1 MTNGEWV
8 FDGTPISFDKYGNLL
23 NGQHRLSS
31 VIKSGKSNI
40 LRLLL
45 VLNHRF
51 FSTMDIGQTRTGAD
65 VLAIDGVENYKL
77 AQTANFIYKFIR
89 SIGESAVSDSAKHRN
104 AGTQLSHPEL
114 IKFVS
119 VKPLLH
125 ESVLFQMKTKNYNLP
140 VLYQIIWCLDF
151 IFYSLKKTKMLPMFS
166 YEDWL
171 LVNH

>member
-40 LRLLL
+40 FK
-45 VLNHRF
+45 VATGF
-51 FSTMDIGQTRTGAD
+51 KPDVFSTMDIGQTRTGAD

-77 AQTANFIYKFIR
+77 VAKTANFIYKFIQG

-119 VKPLLH
+119 VKPLL
-125 ESVLFQMKTKNYNLP
+125 
-140 VLYQIIWCLDF
+140 
-151 IFYSLKKTKMLPMFS
+151 
-166 YEDWL
+166 
-171 LVNH
+171 

>member
-1 MTNGEWV
+1 M
-8 FDGTPISFDKYGNLL
+8 
-23 NGQHRLSS
+23 
-31 VIKSGKSNI
+31 
-40 LRLLL
+40 
-45 VLNHRF
+45 F

-77 AQTANFIYKFIR
+77 VAKTANFIYKFIQG

-151 IFYSLKKTKMLPMFS
+151 IFYSLKKTDAADVFLRRLVTGESLSLTSPIFILRNR
-166 YEDWL
+166 L
-171 LVNH
+171 LNSKTDRNKRLLHNEVVKLTVLLGINSER